1 MANRYLV
8 ASGTWSNASIWSALS
23 GGTGGAGVPGVAD
36 NVYIEGNRTVTLD
49 SDVDI
54 TYMSVNGSAPGSL
67 RTVNLNGYAITIETI
82 YLAVGT
88 LNIENSSLRFIRRN
102 GSGSGGF
109 LGIDSPNS
117 IVKASNS
124 TIEFDVWSTIKQV
137 FMGRS
142 TNFNDLIIN
151 IGTMSGNGNLDI
163 TGSPTFRSLIIQSK
177 NSAAHTVSFPDI
189 GSSPLKFEKL
199 VAIGS
204 STTNRLKLSGGG
216 MGSGFYY
223 NSRSASSYGQFLNI
237 SGIAP
242 LYAGSPGDFI
252 ARYIGLNSISDTAWG
267 AAGWLTQDPPE
278 ISTLVDPLIAT
289 PEANPNWYTT
299 GSVTAVTTGHDGGG
313 YRFGSDDA
321 QIDSTGTFDF
331 VDNDLVF
338 QILDTDNEDYG
349 YEWELRVGGL
359 DGSSDVTGVR
369 VVRSYDNYIEA
380 YVVGKGVSSLN
391 MVISNALPMT
401 KFIKLRYSS
410 SDSNIHVYSS
420 PNGTNWTLAGSR
432 SVPSDQALLLKSVR
446 ISMTDHNGS
455 GVVLG
460 TVNPQLGPTTPT
472 ASFTGTP
479 LSGRAPLAVSFT
491 DTSSG
496 IPTSWLWNFGD
507 GTTSTAQNP
516 TKTYTTVGTYTVQLF
531 ASNSLGGSTDTKLGY
546 VTAEA
551 TVVAL
556 DGIGGAEAFGDVTIT
571 PGGITRQLDGIAS
584 AEMFGSIQIN
594 ATVAG
599 VGGIASAEAFGD
611 ITVITG
617 RKNVFPDSIVSAEAF
632 GDVGISVGLVT
643 QPLDGVPSSEAFG
656 GLTIVPGPIS
666 VGAFDSIAS
675 AEAFGTDLAI
685 AQSPPPPPPPIDWS
699 VIGKEDQKS
708 YLYKVYDNEG
718 LFIGIWNDV
727 KDDPQFTQRLYTPG
741 TTMTALLSRSPR
753 TTKEKLD
760 NLVTQGSEQI
770 TDEGGDPLLVS
781 YETNNSVGEGTDV
794 ELNYQVDVYVI
805 YGGFEPLT
813 TQSGE
818 PITTED
824 GEEILVSYGAPN
836 GVRIFSGIILDY
848 ELVYGEQTG
857 VTVTLA
863 SHGVELS
870 EKVLMDGTKTTVTY
884 SSTALETQ
892 AKSVLDANPGVMTY
906 SADSI
911 SATGV
916 SRTLKYQL
924 NTKLEAIKSIFNQ
937 TPDGWY
943 WYGDVGDN
951 YLYMKPKSSVAQHI
965 FWIGYHIKTL
975 KLKRSIEQLRNKVY
989 FVAGDSG
996 GTTIFKKYEDAPSQT
1011 AWRTSVYRITDRRYT
1026 NTTSMQARA
1035 DKEMSRF
1042 KGPIYTT
1049 TVDISSAKYDLE
1061 RVKLGQMVS
1070 VRGSQNAEV
1079 DALLLQIVGI
1089 TYTPTSLK
1097 LELGDLLDTQAG
1109 TVAELE
1115 SGLQNEQFEKIP
1127 DEPS

>member
-1 MANRYLV
+1 MTIAQTPP
-8 ASGTWSNASIWSALS
+8 SFDSI
-23 GGTGGAGVPGVAD
+23 P
-36 NVYIEGNRTVTLD
+36 
-49 SDVDI
+49 
-54 TYMSVNGSAPGSL
+54 
-67 RTVNLNGYAITIETI
+67 
-82 YLAVGT
+82 
-88 LNIENSSLRFIRRN
+88 
-102 GSGSGGF
+102 
-109 LGIDSPNS
+109 
-117 IVKASNS
+117 
-124 TIEFDVWSTIKQV
+124 
-137 FMGRS
+137 
-142 TNFNDLIIN
+142 
-151 IGTMSGNGNLDI
+151 
-163 TGSPTFRSLIIQSK
+163 
-177 NSAAHTVSFPDI
+177 
-189 GSSPLKFEKL
+189 
-199 VAIGS
+199 
-204 STTNRLKLSGGG
+204 
-216 MGSGFYY
+216 
-223 NSRSASSYGQFLNI
+223 
-237 SGIAP
+237 
-242 LYAGSPGDFI
+242 
-252 ARYIGLNSISDTAWG
+252 
-267 AAGWLTQDPPE
+267 
-278 ISTLVDPLIAT
+278 
-289 PEANPNWYTT
+289 
-299 GSVTAVTTGHDGGG
+299 
-313 YRFGSDDA
+313 
-321 QIDSTGTFDF
+321 
-331 VDNDLVF
+331 
-338 QILDTDNEDYG
+338 
-349 YEWELRVGGL
+349 
-359 DGSSDVTGVR
+359 
-369 VVRSYDNYIEA
+369 
-380 YVVGKGVSSLN
+380 
-391 MVISNALPMT
+391 
-401 KFIKLRYSS
+401 
-410 SDSNIHVYSS
+410 
-420 PNGTNWTLAGSR
+420 
-432 SVPSDQALLLKSVR
+432 
-446 ISMTDHNGS
+446 
-455 GVVLG
+455 
-460 TVNPQLGPTTPT
+460 
-472 ASFTGTP
+472 
-479 LSGRAPLAVSFT
+479 
-491 DTSSG
+491 
-496 IPTSWLWNFGD
+496 
-507 GTTSTAQNP
+507 
-516 TKTYTTVGTYTVQLF
+516 
-531 ASNSLGGSTDTKLGY
+531 
-546 VTAEA
+546 
-551 TVVAL
+551 
-556 DGIGGAEAFGDVTIT
+556 
-571 PGGITRQLDGIAS
+571 S
-584 AEMFGSIQIN
+584 AE
-594 ATVAG
+594 T
-599 VGGIASAEAFGD
+599 FGD

-617 RKNVFPDSIVSAEAF
+617 RKNVFPDSIVSAESF

-643 QPLDGVPSSEAFG
+643 QSLDGVPSSEAFG
-656 GLTIVPGPIS
+656 DLSIVPGPIS

-675 AEAFGTDLAI
+675 AEVFGVDLAI

-760 NLVTQGSEQI
+760 NLVTQGNEQI
-770 TDEGGDPLLVS
+770 TDESGDPLLVS

-965 FWIGYHIKTL
+965 FWVGYHIKTL

-996 GTTIFKKYEDAPSQT
+996 GTTIFKKYEDVPSQT

-1070 VRGSQNAEV
+1070 IRGSQNAEV